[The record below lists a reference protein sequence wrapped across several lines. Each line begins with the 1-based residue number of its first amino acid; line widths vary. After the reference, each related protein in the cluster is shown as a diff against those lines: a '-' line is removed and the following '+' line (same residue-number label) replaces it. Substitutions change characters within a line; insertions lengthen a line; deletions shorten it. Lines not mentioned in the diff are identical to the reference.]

1 MELPAAEKGVFA
13 TALSEW
19 SDRMYGCHE
28 LWQRLAAAVG
38 GGGIEGNQQEIQLG
52 LTKDVATMEHKLR
65 SVNEFGYS

>member
-28 LWQRLAAAVG
+28 LWQRLGVG
-38 GGGIEGNQQEIQLG
+38 GTEGNQQEIQLG

-65 SVNEFGYS
+65 SVNEFRYS